1 MSPLTETALRSAH
14 AALGKGS
21 PGGDSG
27 GRLQAPR
34 LPTASCGT
42 DAGRSRSGWGRSR
55 SGWSRGRPRPPRA
68 RRPSPAAWPPPRPR
82 RRPPAAPRPPRPE
95 SQPGRLPRDPH
106 PSAMEASAAAGRAPP
121 AETWP
126 REGRGA
132 ARRRART
139 PRKQPARAA
148 SVPEDRPSSSAR

>member
-1 MSPLTETALRSAH
+1 MSPLTETAPRSAH

-42 DAGRSRSGWGRSR
+42 DAGRSRSGW
-55 SGWSRGRPRPPRA
+55 SRGQA
-68 RRPSPAAWPPPRPR
+68 AASAQAPAPLAHRLASAATAPPPPGD
-82 RRPPAAPRPPRPE
+82 PAP
-95 SQPGRLPRDPH
+95 SQAGVPGRALARDPH
-106 PSAMEASAAAGRAPP
+106 PSAVEASAAAGRTAP

-132 ARRRART
+132 ARQRART

-148 SVPEDRPSSSAR
+148 SVPEDRPSSSAS